1 MGDVNKINWV
11 ESQNTFSMFSRK
23 IFGRN
28 IYYNYYK
35 DHQKKRLRMGRFRY
49 SIDGN
54 ITMLNVDKELTKNG
68 IDSDGKAYYWHYYHD
83 ECSFEKTLNYS
94 MHPSLKNDRFIV
106 NRVNIGKWN
115 FNHNAYACITR
126 AIAELKSQL
135 NSDTSLVVFF
145 PLNKMVEKD
154 AQKKYQTEFIELLKQ
169 DHINYVVGD
178 INKFEEK
185 DKQLVVVVIDLVTT
199 IKRKNFIINTIR
211 NKRAKQKPV
220 VAMYSLVVIFDEMVG
235 QFCIDLCEFRKKQEE
250 EKEAQRNVVY
260 VRDTPTID
268 EEELIM
274 RSLAGYG
281 PDPEVFGF

>member
-1 MGDVNKINWV
+1 MGDVNNINWV
-11 ESQNTFSMFSRK
+11 ESQNTFSKSSRR

-35 DHQKKRLRMGRFRY
+35 GHQKKRYRMGRFRY
-49 SIDGN
+49 SIDGD
-54 ITMLNVDKELTKNG
+54 ITMLNVDKELTKDG

-83 ECSFEKTLNYS
+83 VCSFEKTLNYN

-106 NRVNIGKWN
+106 NRVNTGKWN

-135 NSDTSLVVFF
+135 NSNQSLVVFF
-145 PLNKMVEKD
+145 PSNKVIEKD
-154 AQKKYQTEFIELLKQ
+154 AQKKYQTKFIELLKQ
-169 DHINYVVGD
+169 DHINYVVGN
-178 INKFEEK
+178 INKFEEE
-185 DKQLVVVVIDLVTT
+185 DKQLVVVVVDLVTT
-199 IKRKNFIINTIR
+199 VKRKNFIINTIR

-220 VAMYSLVVIFDEMVG
+220 VAMYSLVVIFDEKVG
-235 QFCIDLCEFRKKQEE
+235 QFCIDLREFRKKQEE

-274 RSLAGYG
+274 RSLAGDG
-281 PDPEVFGF
+281 PDPEIFGF

>member
-1 MGDVNKINWV
+1 MGDVNNINWV
-11 ESQNTFSMFSRK
+11 ESQNTFSKSSRR

-35 DHQKKRLRMGRFRY
+35 DHQKKRYRMGRFRY

-54 ITMLNVDKELTKNG
+54 ITMLNVDKELTKDG
-68 IDSDGKAYYWHYYHD
+68 IDSDGKAYYWHYFHD
-83 ECSFEKTLNYS
+83 ECSFEKTLNYN

-106 NRVNIGKWN
+106 NRVNTGKWN

-135 NSDTSLVVFF
+135 NSDQSLVVFF
-145 PLNKMVEKD
+145 PSNKVIEKD

-169 DHINYVVGD
+169 DHINYVVD
-178 INKFEEK
+178 NINKFEEE

-199 IKRKNFIINTIR
+199 VKRKNFIINTIR

-220 VAMYSLVVIFDEMVG
+220 VAMYSLVVIFDENVG
-235 QFCIDLCEFRKKQEE
+235 QFCIDLREFRKKQEE

-260 VRDTPTID
+260 VRDTPAID

>member
-211 NKRAKQKPV
+211 NKRAKQKLV

>member
-1 MGDVNKINWV
+1 MGDVNNINWV
-11 ESQNTFSMFSRK
+11 ESQNTFSKSSRR

-35 DHQKKRLRMGRFRY
+35 DHQKKRYRMGRFRY

-54 ITMLNVDKELTKNG
+54 ITMLNVDKELTKDG

-83 ECSFEKTLNYS
+83 ECSFEKTLNYN
-94 MHPSLKNDRFIV
+94 MHPSLKNNRFIV
-106 NRVNIGKWN
+106 NRVNTGKWN

-135 NSDTSLVVFF
+135 NSNQSLVVFF
-145 PLNKMVEKD
+145 PSNKVIEKD

-169 DHINYVVGD
+169 DHINYVVGN
-178 INKFEEK
+178 INKFEEE
-185 DKQLVVVVIDLVTT
+185 DKQLVVVVVDLVTT
-199 IKRKNFIINTIR
+199 VKRKNFIINTIR

-220 VAMYSLVVIFDEMVG
+220 VAMYSLVVIFDEKVG
-235 QFCIDLCEFRKKQEE
+235 QFCIDLREFRKKQEE

-274 RSLAGYG
+274 RSLAGDG
-281 PDPEVFGF
+281 PDPEIFGF

>member
-1 MGDVNKINWV
+1 MEDIDNINWI
-11 ESQNTFSMFSRK
+11 ESQNSFSTASRV

-35 DHQKKRLRMGRFRY
+35 NHQKMRHTMGRFRY
-49 SIDGN
+49 SVNGDIS
-54 ITMLNVDKELTKNG
+54 MQNVDKELNKNG
-68 IDSDGKAYYWHYYHD
+68 IDSDGKAYYWHYCHNS
-83 ECSFEKTLNYS
+83 CCFEKNLDYDK
-94 MHPSLKNDRFIV
+94 HPSLKNDRFIV
-106 NRVNIGKWN
+106 NRLNSGTWN

-135 NSDTSLVVFF
+135 NSDQSLVVFF
-145 PLNKMVEKD
+145 PLNKMLEKD
-154 AQKKYQTEFIELLKQ
+154 VQKKYRTEYIELLKQ

-185 DKQLVVVVIDLVTT
+185 DKQLVVVIIDLVTT
-199 IKRKNFIINTIR
+199 IKRKNYIVNTIR

-220 VAMYSLVVIFDEMVG
+220 VAMYSLVVICDERVG
-235 QFCIDLCEFRKKQEE
+235 QYSIDLHEFRKKQEE